1 MGHRGIGQRV
11 LHSHFAS
18 PSINY
23 SCLTCKKK
31 VCRGEGLITGSTSE
45 RRHAGK
51 GMLFARES
59 RSTAFQMERDFTDYL
74 VYTTHF

>member
-1 MGHRGIGQRV
+1 M
-11 LHSHFAS
+11 
-18 PSINY
+18 
-23 SCLTCKKK
+23 CK
-31 VCRGEGLITGSTSE
+31 GEGLIAGSTSE